1 MSNCKIL
8 IASGLVALA
17 VMTVGAGSYEPNW
30 ESLDSRPVAQWWVDA
45 KFGIFVCW
53 GLYSVPAYAPTSEA
67 KRHAGYAEW
76 YQGRLLTNHKDFVP
90 FNEKHYGKMPYA
102 NHVKSFT
109 CEHFNAD
116 EWAALFKRSGAK
128 YTILTSKYHDGYAL
142 WPSAETPYYNSVP
155 LGPGRDLCAEFTTAM
170 KKAGIKSGFYYSL
183 LEFANPLYPKALP
196 AVRGANPMSIR
207 AWSAQMNLPQMKDLV
222 TRYQADLI
230 WPDGDWDYPD
240 GDFLSEQFLA
250 WLFNESP
257 VKDTVAVNDRWGKCR
272 GKHGGFYTTEYGTEK
287 EKSVASASQHPWEEN
302 RGIGYSFGL
311 NKFETTEHY
320 LSNTACVELLVSVV
334 SRGGNLLLDVGPDPE
349 GMIPVIMQERLLQ
362 MGAWLDVN
370 GEGIYGTRKFKVKLD
385 GDIRY
390 TKKDKTLYAFI
401 MKYPFG
407 DIVLDDV
414 PYRPGVKATLL
425 GYDGAIATAE
435 SNGKTVLRFGA
446 INPDEVRSHCVYGV
460 RLEGCL
466 D

>member
-1 MSNCKIL
+1 MKKSLCSVSMGCL
-8 IASGLVALA
+8 LALA
-17 VMTVGAGSYEPNW
+17 ACGDGKTYEAKW
-30 ESLDSRPVAQWWVDA
+30 SSLDQRPVPQWWVDA

-76 YQGRLLTNHKDFVP
+76 YQGRLLTNHRDFVP

-142 WPSAETPYYNSVP
+142 WPSAETPYYNSVA

-196 AVRGANPMSIR
+196 AVRGANPMPIR
-207 AWSAQMNLPQMKDLV
+207 TWSAQMNLPQMKDLV

-349 GMIPVIMQERLLQ
+349 GMIPVIMQERLLAI
-362 MGAWLDVN
+362 GKWLEVN
-370 GEGIYGTRKFKVKLD
+370 GEAIYASRRGTLRGGKRVYTTDGKTARYVIDFNLD
-385 GDIRY
+385 GKPFTVGGIQGPV
-390 TKKDKTLYAFI
+390 KVELVGSSVSVEFNCEGDKLTIKPPALA
-401 MKYPFG
+401 PAAA
-407 DIVLDDV
+407 
-414 PYRPGVKATLL
+414 PCESAWTYRVT
-425 GYDGAIATAE
+425 AI
-435 SNGKTVLRFGA
+435 GK
-446 INPDEVRSHCVYGV
+446 
-460 RLEGCL
+460 
-466 D
+466 

>member
-1 MSNCKIL
+1 MKKSLCSVSMGCL
-8 IASGLVALA
+8 LALA
-17 VMTVGAGSYEPNW
+17 ACGEGKTYEAKW
-30 ESLDSRPVAQWWVDA
+30 SSLDQRPVPQWWVDA

-142 WPSAETPYYNSVP
+142 WPSAETPYYNSVA

-196 AVRGANPMSIR
+196 AVRGANPMPIR

-222 TRYQADLI
+222 TRCL
-230 WPDGDWDYPD
+230 
-240 GDFLSEQFLA
+240 LA
-250 WLFNESP
+250 IGKWLE
-257 VKDTVAVNDRWGKCR
+257 
-272 GKHGGFYTTEYGTEK
+272 
-287 EKSVASASQHPWEEN
+287 
-302 RGIGYSFGL
+302 
-311 NKFETTEHY
+311 
-320 LSNTACVELLVSVV
+320 
-334 SRGGNLLLDVGPDPE
+334 
-349 GMIPVIMQERLLQ
+349 
-362 MGAWLDVN
+362 VN
-370 GEGIYGTRKFKVKLD
+370 GEAIYASRRGTLRGGKRVYTTDGKTARYVIDFNLD
-385 GDIRY
+385 GKPFTVGGIKGPVKVELVGSSVPVEFRCEG
-390 TKKDKTLYAFI
+390 DKLTIKPPALA
-401 MKYPFG
+401 PAAA
-407 DIVLDDV
+407 
-414 PYRPGVKATLL
+414 PCESAWTYRVT
-425 GYDGAIATAE
+425 AIL
-435 SNGKTVLRFGA
+435 N
-446 INPDEVRSHCVYGV
+446 DRS
-460 RLEGCL
+460 
-466 D
+466 